1 MAWTDASFPNKINK
15 AVRSSG
21 FGMMF
26 DGFASGVG
34 HLKLDILMPK
44 LYHQGVRTTLTLDDD
59 VSVKLRAESRRSGK
73 PFKQTVN
80 DYLRLGLSARSKA
93 ASAPPFKVKARPLG
107 LRPGFSYDNVWEL
120 IEQIEGPFHR

>member
-1 MAWTDASFPNKINK
+1 MQLGVLSSAFF
-15 AVRSSG
+15 AVGIIAMTR
-21 FGMMF
+21 
-26 DGFASGVG
+26 FASDLLRGQFQF
-34 HLKLDILMPK
+34 DIMMPGQ
-44 LYHQGVRTTLTLDDD
+44 YHQDVRTTLTLDDD
-59 VSVKLRAESRRSGK
+59 VGAKLREESRRSGK

-80 DYLRLGLSARSKA
+80 DCLRLGLSTRSKA